1 MNCRLAGVVRD
12 MRQAERDVERRVSAG
27 MMTAGDTPRQHG
39 RRRGWLLAG
48 AVVVLVVAVP
58 AAWYLLS
65 PLFIDR
71 HVQDGGSAGTAV
83 GGAVVARGSF
93 TDADSFHKGEG
104 QAVLSRLPDGRHVL
118 HFEAF
123 RVTNGPD
130 LYVYLSGHPAPRS
143 SAQLHADGDLE
154 VAVLKGNVGE
164 QSYELPASFD
174 PARLKSVVIY
184 CKRFTTVFSTA
195 ALQPG

>member
-1 MNCRLAGVVRD
+1 MALSGSVRRPSSRRWWLA
-12 MRQAERDVERRVSAG
+12 
-27 MMTAGDTPRQHG
+27 
-39 RRRGWLLAG
+39 AG
-48 AVVVLVVAVP
+48 AVIAALVLVLPV
-58 AAWYLLS
+58 AWYLLS

-71 HVQDGGSAGTAV
+71 HADDGGVGAAA

-93 TDADSFHKGEG
+93 TDADSLHKGEG

-118 HFEAF
+118 RFEAF

-130 LYVYLSGHPAPRS
+130 LYVYLSGHPAPRT

-164 QSYELPASFD
+164 QAYELPASFD

-195 ALQPG
+195 ELLPG